1 MALRDELK
9 PNINKFVLFEHW
21 ISQQSNSQ
29 EWFDVIDDLLFSNSS
44 ISALLCKYGFDCDT
58 NFVARL
64 RTKRGRTQG

>member
-9 PNINKFVLFEHW
+9 PNINKFVLFEDW
-21 ISQQSNSQ
+21 VSRQPNSQ
-29 EWFDVIDDLLFSNSS
+29 EWFEVIDDLLYSSSS
-44 ISALLCKYGFDCDT
+44 ICGLLCKYGFDCDA